1 MKVLL
6 LSSLFLVLT
15 NTAFAQNTKGDK
27 PTSSREARFKK
38 SQRKEK
44 PKRVKSKRSSGL
56 RAYKPRKQSRGGERA
71 GKPFMTPLNDSPGE
85 KGARTYRQQGRFVNN
100 RSVSGKF
107 SGRRRA
113 NERYVNNRSE
123 SGKYS
128 GSRGT
133 FSQRRVTA
141 RSSSGSIR
149 NVYPQSGRFVNHSSS
164 VQKPPKKRRIVP
176 RTGTRSYIARKNP
189 NAWRRF
195 PSHGPGKEKA
205 YTKDIAGKPLRT
217 KNFESQRPGIV
228 NAPRG
233 TRRSASGN
241 VKRSAPRSN
250 GFAGVRS
257 RSGRN
262 VYPQTGKYVNN
273 AGRKPRTVERPQSNA
288 GALTKLNRLQSAN
301 DRRRP
306 RRTKVTPRSASGSY
320 IARRSPN
327 TWAHFPRPK
336 RKGERA
342 TTKDLAGHPLEKR
355 NYETPRPEV
364 IIAPKNYG
372 SKKRIGDRPY
382 QTKGKKYSSATRPG
396 KAWLGD
402 VTGRNVRGRNY
413 RSKIPSIG
421 YPSLPIRPK
430 LRAKGIDKYQGNIR
444 GRKGFRDQGGRYTG
458 SLKTRRAPK
467 GGGSITARW
476 NNDGKPILGKQP
488 GVGMFGLARYR
499 GFIKG
504 GKPVKGGGSVSGRLW
519 NNQGRAVAS
528 KVPGIGAKGIDLFRG
543 NIRGRKGFAA
553 QGEEYTGNIKSR
565 RPLKRGGSVS
575 GKLWNNGQ
583 RAVSGKVPG
592 IGAKGIDRFQGNIRG
607 RKGFA
612 PQGEEFT
619 GNIKARRPLKGG
631 GSVSGKLWNNNQRA
645 VAGKV
650 PGIGAKGIDVF
661 TGNIKARKLPK
672 GGGSVSGKLWNNR
685 ERAIAGKTPGIG
697 AKGID
702 LYRGNIRGR
711 KGFAPQGEEYTG
723 DIKAKKPLK
732 GGGSVSGKLWN
743 NKNRPI
749 PGKEPGIGAK
759 GVDLYAG
766 NVKARPKGPSAND
779 KKVSGF
785 PGKIKKF
792 ELHPGYNNQGE
803 EFTGTI
809 KAKRKYVQNPNA
821 AAASLKKHRPGKS
834 TYETDGLQVRVRQPL
849 HGLRKNAPEGALA
862 GLKPRK
868 ASIKASTYSRVMKQ
882 RWDYIKNPN
891 AADASLKIREP
902 GRAFARSTDYQG
914 NIKMKK
920 FDLFGRRDLHPD
932 AKFVKTNKNN
942 VPNEKGVVTNF
953 RLWWARLFKKNDNQP
968 QHLKDK
974 TGKPRYDKR
983 EAGLWYD

>member
-1 MKVLL
+1 MVNRAMKVLL
-6 LSSLFLVLT
+6 LSILFFVLT
-15 NTAFAQNTKGDK
+15 NAAFAQNTKGDK

-38 SQRKEK
+38 SQREK
-44 PKRVKSKRSSGL
+44 PKRIKSKRSSGL

-71 GKPFMTPLNDSPGE
+71 GRPFNAPFNDPPKE
-85 KGARTYRQQGRFVNN
+85 NGARTSPQRGRFVNN
-100 RSVSGKF
+100 RSESGKF
-107 SGRRRA
+107 SGARTA

-128 GSRGT
+128 GSRRS

-176 RTGTRSYIARKNP
+176 RSGTRSYIARKNP

-195 PSHGPGKEKA
+195 PSQRPGKEKA

-217 KNFESQRPGIV
+217 KNFESQRPGIID
-228 NAPRG
+228 APPG

-241 VKRSAPRSN
+241 LKRSAPRSN
-250 GFAGVRS
+250 RFAGVRS
-257 RSGRN
+257 RSGKN
-262 VYPQTGKYVNN
+262 IYPQSGKYVNN
-273 AGRKPRTVERPQSNA
+273 PSRKPRTVGRAESNA
-288 GALTKLNRLQSAN
+288 GTLKKLNKLQSRN

-306 RRTKVTPRSASGSY
+306 KRTKVTPRSASGAY
-320 IARRSPN
+320 IARKSPN

-364 IIAPKNYG
+364 IIAPKTYG
-372 SKKRIGDRPY
+372 SKKRIGDRPS
-382 QTKGKKYSSATRPG
+382 QAKGKKYASATRPG
-396 KAWLGD
+396 RAWLGD

-413 RSKIPSIG
+413 RSKIPSVG

-430 LRAKGIDKYQGNIR
+430 LRAKGIDKHQGNIR
-444 GRKGFRDQGGRYTG
+444 GKKGFQDQGGRYTG
-458 SLKTRRAPK
+458 NLKTRRAPK

-476 NNDGKPILGKQP
+476 NNDGRPIQGKPP
-488 GVGMFGLARYR
+488 GIGMFGLARYR

-504 GKPVKGGGSVSGRLW
+504 GRPAKGGGSVSGRLW

-543 NIRGRKGFAA
+543 NIRARKGFAP

-565 RPLKRGGSVS
+565 RPMKGGGSVS

-592 IGAKGIDRFQGNIRG
+592 IGAKGIDKFQRNIRG

-650 PGIGAKGIDVF
+650 PGIGAKGIDKFQGNIRARKGF
-661 TGNIKARKLPK
+661 TPQGEEYAGNIKARKPLK
-672 GGGSVSGKLWNNR
+672 GGGSVSGKLWNNNQ
-685 ERAIAGKTPGIG
+685 RAIAGRTPGIG

-702 LYRGNIRGR
+702 IYRGNIRGR
-711 KGFAPQGEEYTG
+711 KTFEPQGEEYTG

-732 GGGSVSGKLWN
+732 GGGSISGKIWN
-743 NKNRPI
+743 NKQKPI

-759 GVDLYAG
+759 GIDVYTGNIKAG
-766 NVKARPKGPSAND
+766 RRILV
-779 KKVSGF
+779 
-785 PGKIKKF
+785 
-792 ELHPGYNNQGE
+792 NQGE

-862 GLKPRK
+862 GLKPGK
-868 ASIKASTYSRVMKQ
+868 ASIKASTYSRVMRQ

-942 VPNEKGVVTNF
+942 VANEKGVVTNF